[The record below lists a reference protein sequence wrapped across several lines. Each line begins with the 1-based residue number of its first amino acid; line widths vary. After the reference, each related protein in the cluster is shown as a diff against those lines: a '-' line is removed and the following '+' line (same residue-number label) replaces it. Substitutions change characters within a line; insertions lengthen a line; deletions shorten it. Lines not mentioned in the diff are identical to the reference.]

1 MVAESNFIFSL
12 FFLFL
17 SHPFDF
23 LIFLFF
29 FFLLVVLLVFLFPL
43 FSFPYFSES
52 FFFSFVLCF
61 KISFHFAFWNETK
74 WKSRGRELKY
84 CLKWTMTAEDW
95 HTHAQ
100 QQYVRLND
108 AKNPHI
114 SLVPHKRPWNKYYFL
129 LKNMAPGLHRFYV
142 INTWKGYCKNLFSK
156 LWCLSKNLIDS
167 IICAITA
174 ERFQIVTHNYNI
186 ITSLALQE
194 LNTFTQ
200 KH

>member
-29 FFLLVVLLVFLFPL
+29 FFSFSCFVSFFISIIFIFLFFWKL
-43 FSFPYFSES
+43 
-52 FFFSFVLCF
+52 FFSFVLCF

-74 WKSRGRELKY
+74 WKSSGRELKY
-84 CLKWTMTAEDW
+84 CLKWTMMAEDW

-100 QQYVRLND
+100 QQCVRLND

-114 SLVPHKRPWNKYYFL
+114 SLAPWNKHYFL
-129 LKNMAPGLHRFYV
+129 LKNMAPGLPRFYV
-142 INTWKGYCKNLFSK
+142 INTWKGYCKNLFST

-167 IICAITA
+167 IICAITV
-174 ERFQIVTHNYNI
+174 ERFQIVTDNYNI
-186 ITSLALQE
+186 FYFK
-194 LNTFTQ
+194 N
-200 KH
+200 